1 MISTPAAIF
10 LPKGKL
16 GAPSAPNDPF
26 IQAVN
31 RPASRRPA
39 RRMAYWQRAR
49 RQRANKFLRVDGLVG
64 GDEVGTEAFDFLDV
78 LERTTVKLGTAKPC
92 LRFIL

>member
-1 MISTPAAIF
+1 
-10 LPKGKL
+10 
-16 GAPSAPNDPF
+16 
-26 IQAVN
+26 
-31 RPASRRPA
+31 
-39 RRMAYWQRAR
+39 MAYWQRAR